1 MREPFI
7 APILRQIRI
16 RKVLPVIQKVNN
28 CRVLDIGCGW
38 NAKFLSIIEPYID
51 KGVGID
57 FKAPNMQTEK
67 IKTIQTTIMDKL
79 PFEDYSF
86 NVVTMMAVLEHLQN
100 PLIIIKEIDRVL
112 EVGGQLI
119 ITVPSKISK
128 PVSEFLAFKMHI
140 INEQEIKDHKK
151 YYNKKDLYD
160 LFKHTNLKI
169 IQHYYYQLGLNNFCL
184 LKKEA

>member
-1 MREPFI
+1 MKEPFI

-67 IKTIQTTIMDKL
+67 IKTI
-79 PFEDYSF
+79 
-86 NVVTMMAVLEHLQN
+86 
-100 PLIIIKEIDRVL
+100 
-112 EVGGQLI
+112 
-119 ITVPSKISK
+119 
-128 PVSEFLAFKMHI
+128 
-140 INEQEIKDHKK
+140 
-151 YYNKKDLYD
+151 
-160 LFKHTNLKI
+160 
-169 IQHYYYQLGLNNFCL
+169 
-184 LKKEA
+184 